1 MTPTPRGIQSLEV
14 GGSLLRALADAGR
27 PLPLKDLAAR
37 AGMSPA
43 KAHAYL
49 VSWGRVGLVAQ
60 DGAAGPY
67 GLGPLAMTLGL
78 ISLQQHDPVRL
89 ASEALEPLALAT
101 GCTVAL
107 TLWGN
112 AGPTVVRV
120 AEAPSP
126 LHVSLRHGTVL
137 NLRQTASG
145 RAMAAHRPDE
155 EVATLWRAEWRL
167 AHPETGTQPDVHP
180 DAEARAWA
188 AFQAELQAVRQVGH
202 ASSDDALMP
211 GLSALAVPG
220 CDALGVARWAF
231 VAVATGRQWAD
242 AAARARVLDALQ
254 TSVWQVRQRL
264 GWVPTGPTRPAAP
277 P

>member
-1 MTPTPRGIQSLEV
+1 MTASPRGIQSLEV
-14 GGSLLRALADAGR
+14 GGALLRALADAGR

-145 RAMAAHRPDE
+145 RAMAAHRPE
-155 EVATLWRAEWRL
+155 AEVRALWRAECGGL
-167 AHPETGTQPDVHP
+167 ESEPTDLDPG
-180 DAEARAWA
+180 WA
-188 AFQAELQAVRQVGH
+188 AFQSALASVRQQGH

-220 CDALGVARWAF
+220 CDALGVARWAL

-242 AAARARVLDALQ
+242 AAARQQALAALQ
-254 TSVWQVRQRL
+254 ASAWQVRQRL
-264 GWVPTGPTRPAAP
+264 GWVPAAQPASATP
-277 P
+277 A

>member
-1 MTPTPRGIQSLEV
+1 MTASPRGIQSLEV
-14 GGSLLRALADAGR
+14 GGALLHALADAGR

-49 VSWGRVGLVAQ
+49 VSWCRVGLVAQ

-78 ISLQQHDPVRL
+78 ISLQQQDPVRA

-120 AEAPSP
+120 AEAPTP

-145 RAMAAHRPDE
+145 RAMAAHRPDG
-155 EVATLWRAEWRL
+155 EVAALWQAEM
-167 AHPETGTQPDVHP
+167 G
-180 DAEARAWA
+180 DAATPAAWS
-188 AFQAELQAVRQVGH
+188 AFQSELAAVRERGH
-202 ASSDDALMP
+202 AASDDALTP

-220 CDALGVARWAF
+220 RDALGVARWAF
-231 VAVATGRQWAD
+231 VAVSTGRQWA
-242 AAARARVLDALQ
+242 AAADRARVLSALHAGAQ
-254 TSVWQVRQRL
+254 AVCARL
-264 GWVPTGPTRPAAP
+264 GWAP
-277 P
+277 SA